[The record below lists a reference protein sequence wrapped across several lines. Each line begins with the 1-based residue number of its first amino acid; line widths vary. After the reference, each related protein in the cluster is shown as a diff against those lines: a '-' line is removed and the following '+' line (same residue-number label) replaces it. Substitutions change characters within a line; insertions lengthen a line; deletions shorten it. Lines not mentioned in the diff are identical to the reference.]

1 MGDPSM
7 SYFCSFTY
15 WFGVLESDCWSDI
28 FCIHHRKS
36 HEILEENGGQYHVL
50 LIISDGHIKKVVL
63 ELELK
68 LTAFISTSEMY
79 GGVKKRETVSVAE
92 LNTYVPESPSQ
103 FSIEII
109 NGWCYSSCAKC
120 PRKLQPRISSFT
132 CTTCCNTNA
141 SLCFIRYRV
150 AMLVVAREDSAVF
163 VAFDASM
170 TKLTNVMAVEVAN
183 PMGLGEQRPNMI
195 RSPSIPTEHCW
206 KELHITSQAY

>member
-1 MGDPSM
+1 M
-7 SYFCSFTY
+7 
-15 WFGVLESDCWSDI
+15 
-28 FCIHHRKS
+28 HRIEPVS
-36 HEILEENGGQYHVL
+36 LYISHVL
-50 LIISDGHIKKVVL
+50 LSSHIQVDCFHLYKWDVRWCQETGNCFSCRVEHLCSGVTITSTFFFFIIYSSF
-63 ELELK
+63 
-68 LTAFISTSEMY
+68 FILGTLNPCTSVIWRLLSFY
-79 GGVKKRETVSVAE
+79 AKPK
-92 LNTYVPESPSQ
+92 

-141 SLCFIRYRV
+141 SVLLGSLLKNISYIIGTNIIPLIICTQFFFELKQLCFIRYRV

-183 PMGLGEQRPNMI
+183 PMV
-195 RSPSIPTEHCW
+195 
-206 KELHITSQAY
+206 Y